1 MESMVSKVAH
11 QAIKQLLLI
20 RLGTDREHKHFLCRP
35 QQRQAIVSGPRDS
48 RLPFQ
53 AMIAFSPTSSNRPAY
68 GTIST
73 GRPKASTTS
82 PVW

>member
-35 QQRQAIVSGPRDS
+35 QQRQAIVSGPRGLAAAVPGDDRVLADVVEPS
-48 RLPFQ
+48 
-53 AMIAFSPTSSNRPAY
+53 AY